1 MKILQTPSGPANNTP
16 FIANESAQPATA
28 HAYLPSFLTSTMR
41 HASFP
46 EATASLEADLYAQK
60 IRQRRRGIFASVLEA
75 LHYSRRL
82 QAQRIL
88 RQYQHLISQPEQ
100 AGPHN
105 SNPNSEAIKM
115 PKSERLSQ
123 GNPFIRLPVPSEKI
137 LMTIIAVAFLFLHI
151 LAGMILQRAV
161 GNQPVI
167 PQEQA
172 RPSLYD

>member
-16 FIANESAQPATA
+16 FIANELAQPATA
-28 HAYLPSFLTSTMR
+28 NAYLPSFPASTMR

-46 EATASLEADLYAQK
+46 AATASLEADLRGRK
-60 IRQRRRGIFASVLEA
+60 TRRKGIFASVLEA

-123 GNPFIRLPVPSEKI
+123 GNLFIRLPVPSEKV

-161 GNQPVI
+161 GNQPAT